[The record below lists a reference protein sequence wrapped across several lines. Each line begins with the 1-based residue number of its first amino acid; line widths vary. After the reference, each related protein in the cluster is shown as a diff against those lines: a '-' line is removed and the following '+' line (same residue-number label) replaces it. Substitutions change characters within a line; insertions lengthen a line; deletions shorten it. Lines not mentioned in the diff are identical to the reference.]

1 MELLGLVKHFGG
13 HSPLNVAVQRDLQW
27 LGNSTQDLSA
37 LKVLNA
43 LSRCLDLSEHGGMRY
58 DIARIVSTRTLIAR
72 VRIVAITSSEP
83 PRTRLS
89 SRVGSYSQMAV
100 AFLTATIFV
109 ICPITSMFPRLMTY
123 PKHLLSKWKLERKR
137 SNN

>member
-1 MELLGLVKHFGG
+1 MVKHFEGR
-13 HSPLNVAVQRDLQW
+13 SPSNVAVQRDLQW

-43 LSRCLDLSEHGGMRY
+43 LSRHLDLSKHGGMRY
-58 DIARIVSTRTLIAR
+58 DIARIVPTRTLIAR
-72 VRIVAITSSEP
+72 VRIAAITSSEP

-89 SRVGSYSQMAV
+89 SRVGSYSQMVV
-100 AFLTATIFV
+100 AFSTAAIFV
-109 ICPITSMFPRLMTY
+109 ICPITSTFPRLTTC
-123 PKHLLSKWKLERKR
+123 PKHLSSKWKLERKR